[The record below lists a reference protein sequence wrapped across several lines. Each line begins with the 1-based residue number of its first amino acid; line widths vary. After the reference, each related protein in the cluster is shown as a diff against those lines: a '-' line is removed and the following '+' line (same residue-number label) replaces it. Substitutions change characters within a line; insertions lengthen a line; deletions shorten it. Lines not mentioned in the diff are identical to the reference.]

1 MKKLILA
8 SLIVL
13 GAVVS
18 CTPKE
23 GQTTPE
29 NTPDPAA
36 TNNTTTP
43 PTDPAP
49 EAGGKVTP
57 TEGEGK

>member
-8 SLIVL
+8 SLIIL

-36 TNNTTTP
+36 NNTT

-49 EAGGKVTP
+49 EAVGKVAP
-57 TEGEGK
+57 AEGEDK